1 MTVAILGTGS
11 MAKGLVT
18 RLKGKA
24 DLVIGSREAGKS
36 VAGIAAVTYADA
48 VAKADLVIV
57 AIPYDPA
64 IAIIKSLDLAGKVV
78 VDMTNP
84 LKPDFSSLALGFTT
98 SAAEELQKLAP
109 AAHVVKAYNTV
120 FAALFDADTSAIPV
134 FIAGDDKAAT
144 EKVAALVTQS
154 GFKADIVGGLD
165 AARLIEPLG
174 MLNIK
179 LGYHLGRGTRIAPAW
194 VAA

>member
-1 MTVAILGTGS
+1 MTIAILGTGN
-11 MAKGLVT
+11 MAKGLAA

-36 VAGIAAVTYADA
+36 VAGIAALSYADA
-48 VAKADLVIV
+48 VARADIV
-57 AIPYDPA
+57 VLAIPYGPA
-64 IAIIKSLDLAGKVV
+64 VDIVKSLNLADQVL

-84 LKPDFSSLALGFTT
+84 LKPDFSGLALGFTT

-109 AAHVVKAYNTV
+109 AAQVVKAYNTI
-120 FAALFDADTSAIPV
+120 FAALFDADTAAIPV
-134 FIAGDDKAAT
+134 FIAGNDTTAID
-144 EKVAALVTQS
+144 KVAALVTQS
-154 GFKADIVGGLD
+154 GFLADIVGGLD
-165 AARLIEPLG
+165 AGRLIEPLG

-179 LGYHLGRGTRIAPAW
+179 LGYHLGRGTRIAPVW